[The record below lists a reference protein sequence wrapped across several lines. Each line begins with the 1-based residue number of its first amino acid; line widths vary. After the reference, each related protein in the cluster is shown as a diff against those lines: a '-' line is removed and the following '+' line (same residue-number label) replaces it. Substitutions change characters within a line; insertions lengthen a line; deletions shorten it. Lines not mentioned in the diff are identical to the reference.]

1 MTFTDSEVIIGIVNF
16 IGDALG
22 KIGELLSNPLFTGTA
37 IAAIA
42 IHMAKVIGLKLQEQH
57 IARETEKIERKRAL
71 MESQQKLEQLKLA
84 RKQLEAGV
92 SEIHNNAENLK
103 LQLKLTKEA
112 RKRLNLQ
119 RAENGEIT
127 KEEAD
132 RLNKAL
138 DDEYDNE
145 IKRIDEQTQK
155 HIDSQKEI
163 LDAQIKTQSE
173 IVKMNEDQMNSI
185 QGLRSA

>member
-1 MTFTDSEVIIGIVNF
+1 MTFTDSEAIIGIVNF
-16 IGDALG
+16 LGDALG
-22 KIGELLSNPLFTGTA
+22 KIGELLSNPFFTGAA

-42 IHMAKVIGLKLQEQH
+42 IHMTKVIGLKLQEQH

-84 RKQLEAGV
+84 RKQLDAGI
-92 SEIHNNAENLK
+92 SEIHTNAENLK

-112 RKRLNLQ
+112 RKRLNIK
-119 RAENGEIT
+119 RVENKEIT
-127 KEEAD
+127 QEEAD

-145 IKRIDEQTQK
+145 IKRIDDQTK
-155 HIDSQKEI
+155 RHVESQKAI

-173 IVKMNEDQMNSI
+173 IVKMNEDQMNSV